1 MLQNKNYSQERMLKP
16 HTILTHLISRTKQQL
31 LFKINESKD
40 IQPNWK
46 LLFQLLTWQSIKS
59 SEVLNG

>member
-16 HTILTHLISRTKQQL
+16 RTILTHLISRTKQQL